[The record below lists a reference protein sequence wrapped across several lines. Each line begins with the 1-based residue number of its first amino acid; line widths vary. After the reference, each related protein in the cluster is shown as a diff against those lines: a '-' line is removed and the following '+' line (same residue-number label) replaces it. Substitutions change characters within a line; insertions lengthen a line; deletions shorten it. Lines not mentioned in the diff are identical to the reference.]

1 MDMRHMGQH
10 LERPQHVQRDAD
22 RELHQQKLDP
32 QRHGEGC
39 YSASIRAGYMLR
51 QIGDGYGM

>member
-1 MDMRHMGQH
+1 MGQH